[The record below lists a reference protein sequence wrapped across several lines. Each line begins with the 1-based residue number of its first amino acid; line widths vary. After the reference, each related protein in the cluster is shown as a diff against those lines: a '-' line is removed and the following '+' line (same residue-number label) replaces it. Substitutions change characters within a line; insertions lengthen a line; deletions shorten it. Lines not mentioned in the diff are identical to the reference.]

1 MTIIL
6 WLACGWPPHP
16 SASICLIH
24 RPPRHPHPFLPS
36 FLPPFPPRATINRYG
51 FNSLGADAVEENLQV
66 RYLIQQPPLT
76 PYTHMCVAS
85 GVAALAPGY
94 YAHLQ
99 VFLLKAKA
107 EPEIKRGGP
116 WVDPSPA
123 EPGPISRA
131 LLPTLLCEVP
141 HSLCSPL
148 PLALSQVACLAS
160 TLARTS

>member
-1 MTIIL
+1 MACL
-6 WLACGWPPHP
+6 WMATPPICIHLPNSQATTP
-16 SASICLIH
+16 S
-24 RPPRHPHPFLPS
+24 PLPS
-36 FLPPFPPRATINRYG
+36 FLPSSLPSPARATINRYG